1 MRQSLRKEAKTA
13 RTITR
18 VEHPACFAAKVA
30 FINFMLLLA
39 CSLQGLAVQS
49 SKADLDRRVPGWGLQ
64 GFRIAF
70 VTKSEAV
77 GSRVDASSD
86 TGV

>member
-1 MRQSLRKEAKTA
+1 
-13 RTITR
+13 
-18 VEHPACFAAKVA
+18 
-30 FINFMLLLA
+30 MLLLA